1 MATSFTTNGTL
12 IDKDFVAKL
21 SPYEPSFQIT
31 LDGWQNIHDKVR
43 KYKVNGNGT
52 YSQILSAIKLIQ
64 QDSPK
69 SEILVRINV
78 SNRTLDSLT
87 NIANELAEIKQ
98 NNNFLKSATIRT

>member
-1 MATSFTTNGTL
+1 MGKSKLEFFAKITTS
-12 IDKDFVAKL
+12 
-21 SPYEPSFQIT
+21 
-31 LDGWQNIHDKVR
+31 DGREIIKRVEEEIHDKVR

-98 NNNFLKSATIRT
+98 NNNLKIMVGRFY

>member
-1 MATSFTTNGTL
+1 M
-12 IDKDFVAKL
+12 
-21 SPYEPSFQIT
+21 
-31 LDGWQNIHDKVR
+31 DGWQNIHDKVR

-98 NNNFLKSATIRT
+98 NNNLKIMVSKVWQVNAEKLDEPQIRI